1 MWLVDVTYPSIRVL
15 DQIEKMLMLRL
26 LSKCARKKPSL
37 REGLGRSDKVGYP
50 KSEEN
55 KGTIV
60 RQRVVAQP
68 DVRKGADGGADL
80 PFRFRIATAKSTGH

>member
-1 MWLVDVTYPSIRVL
+1 VADSGVGIVASSSDVCV
-15 DQIEKMLMLRL
+15 
-26 LSKCARKKPSL
+26 RKKPSL
-37 REGLGRSDKVGYP
+37 REGLGGPYKVGYP

-60 RQRVVAQP
+60 TQRVVAQP

>member
-1 MWLVDVTYPSIRVL
+1 
-15 DQIEKMLMLRL
+15 MLM
-26 LSKCARKKPSL
+26 LSKCARPSL
-37 REGLGRSDKVGYP
+37 REGLGGSDKVGYP

-68 DVRKGADGGADL
+68 MYGKAPMVVPTCLSGFG
-80 PFRFRIATAKSTGH
+80 